1 MQDFM
6 RTELAQLADLVPI
19 TPYKST
25 KEIAT
30 IYIGI
35 PGLDLVALP
44 IQEEARRTSISM
56 LPDIKSQRARGDAG
70 VLQKIQ
76 A

>member
-1 MQDFM
+1 M

-30 IYIGI
+30 IYIGN

-44 IQEEARRTSISM
+44 IQEEARRTSM